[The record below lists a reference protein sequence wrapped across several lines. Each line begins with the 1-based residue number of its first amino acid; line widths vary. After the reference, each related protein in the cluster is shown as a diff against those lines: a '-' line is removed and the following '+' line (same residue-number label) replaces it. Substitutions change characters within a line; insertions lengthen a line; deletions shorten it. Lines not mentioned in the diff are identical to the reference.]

1 VFLTKGY
8 SQLSLQSAQEPGTEK
23 VLKVRYPAF
32 TIRNLNPY
40 ESKVFYKVF
49 PGNRFLQRD
58 LERIRFLENE
68 IPYRW
73 STFLREL
80 GGPMHRSLLDLIP
93 KRALKTIH

>member
-1 VFLTKGY
+1 MRQGGV
-8 SQLSLQSAQEPGTEK
+8 SHESLLAVARKK
-23 VLKVRYPAF
+23 VLKVRYSAF

-73 STFLREL
+73 SMFLREL

-93 KRALKTIH
+93 KRALTTI